1 MSRRARVTRFF
12 LWISVIGW
20 GIGLGAKLF
29 DIFVL
34 ASAYSAAPPASLEF
48 LPYGPHFP
56 HDPGEFFQPLSALI
70 VPGVLGAAIAGR
82 KTPFSYR
89 VLLLI
94 SATMFIIIWILTPT
108 IFWPMIRELY
118 GAHTGRLPQTTP
130 EIIAL
135 LHRWLVWDWFRTA
148 LIAVGF
154 VASIRALS
162 VPYPE
167 AEARHTAAS

>member
-1 MSRRARVTRFF
+1 MRIF
-12 LWISVIGW
+12 LWCGVFFW
-20 GIGLGAKLF
+20 GIALGAKLF

-34 ASAYSAAPPASLEF
+34 ASAYSAAPPASLMY

-56 HDPGEFFQPLSALI
+56 HDPGEFFQPLSTLI
-70 VPGVLGAAIAGR
+70 VPGVVGAAIAGR
-82 KTPFSYR
+82 KTRFDYR
-89 VLLLI
+89 VWLLV

-118 GAHTGRLPQTTP
+118 GAYTGKMPKTTP
-130 EIIAL
+130 EIITL
-135 LHRWLVWDWFRTA
+135 LHRWIVWDWFRTA

-154 VASIRALS
+154 IASIRAIS